1 MIEIVGFNKKYSEKF
16 FMLNKAWIEESW
28 HLEDSDKK
36 DLLYPD
42 QIFENGG
49 QVFFALENKIAI
61 GTVAMIKNSD
71 DRFELAKMTVQ
82 DDFRGKGIANML
94 MDECLKFAK
103 ENKAK
108 EIFLISNDSL
118 RIARNLYDKYG
129 FKEVKLDSQKYLRGN
144 VKMSLKITINYLV
157 VWCILKNVW
166 YSSI

>member
-1 MIEIVGFNKKYSEKF
+1 MIAIVEFNEKYSEQF

-36 DLLYPD
+36 DLLNPD
-42 QIFENGG
+42 KIVLNGG
-49 QVFFALENKIAI
+49 QIFFALENQKAI
-61 GTVAMIKNSD
+61 GTVAMIKSSD
-71 DRFELAKMTVQ
+71 DRFELAKMTVKV
-82 DDFRGKGIANML
+82 DYRGKVIANML

-129 FKEVKLDSQKYLRGN
+129 FKEVDLDSKKYDRGN
-144 VKMSLKITINYLV
+144 VKMRLTLD
-157 VWCILKNVW
+157 
-166 YSSI
+166 

>member
-16 FMLNKAWIEESW
+16 FILNKAWIEESW
-28 HLEDSDKK
+28 RLEDSDKK
-36 DLLYPD
+36 DLLNPD
-42 QIFENGG
+42 KIVENGG

-61 GTVAMIKNSD
+61 GTVAMIKSSD

-94 MDECLKFAK
+94 MDKCLKFAK

-118 RIARNLYDKYG
+118 KIARNLYNKYG
-129 FKEVKLDSQKYLRGN
+129 FKEVDLDSKKYDRGN
-144 VKMSLKITINYLV
+144 VKMRLTLD
-157 VWCILKNVW
+157 
-166 YSSI
+166 

>member
-1 MIEIVGFNKKYSEKF
+1 MIAIVGFNKKYSEQF

-36 DLLYPD
+36 DLLNPD
-42 QIFENGG
+42 KIVNNGG
-49 QVFFALENKIAI
+49 QVFFALEDHKAI
-61 GTVAMIKNSD
+61 GTVAMIKSSD

-118 RIARNLYDKYG
+118 KIARNLYNKYG
-129 FKEVKLDSQKYLRGN
+129 FKEVDLDSKKYDRGN
-144 VKMSLKITINYLV
+144 VKMRLTLD
-157 VWCILKNVW
+157 
-166 YSSI
+166 

>member
-1 MIEIVGFNKKYSEKF
+1 MIEIVGFNKKYSEQF

-49 QVFFALENKIAI
+49 QVFFALKNKIAI

-108 EIFLISNDSL
+108 EIFLISNKSL

-144 VKMSLKITINYLV
+144 VKMSLKITINYLASLV
-157 VWCILKNVW
+157 
-166 YSSI
+166 Y

>member
-1 MIEIVGFNKKYSEKF
+1 MIVIVGFNKKYSEQF

-36 DLLYPD
+36 DLLNPD
-42 QIFENGG
+42 KIVLYGG
-49 QVFFALENKIAI
+49 QIFFALENQKAI
-61 GTVAMIKNSD
+61 GTVAMIKSSD
-71 DRFELAKMTVQ
+71 DRFELAKMTVKVN
-82 DDFRGKGIANML
+82 FRGKGIANML

-129 FKEVKLDSQKYLRGN
+129 FKEVDLDSKKYDRGN
-144 VKMSLKITINYLV
+144 VKMRLTLD
-157 VWCILKNVW
+157 
-166 YSSI
+166 